1 MAAGL
6 PVDKIVAFIL
16 LWMAPTAPPPE
27 KPFIRE
33 ETLQIQQQQQNLSS
47 LPEPERVLGRMTWQ
61 ELQRSQALSRS
72 A

>member
-16 LWMAPTAPPPE
+16 LWMTPTAPPPQ
-27 KPFIRE
+27 KAFIRE
-33 ETLQIQQQQQNLSS
+33 EAPQSQQQQNLSN
-47 LPEPERVLGRMTWQ
+47 LPEPEKVLGRMTWQ
-61 ELQRSQALSRS
+61 ELQGSQAISRS

>member
-16 LWMAPTAPPPE
+16 LWMAPTAPPPQ
-27 KPFIRE
+27 KALIRE
-33 ETLQIQQQQQNLSS
+33 EAPEIQQQQNLSD
-47 LPEPERVLGRMTWQ
+47 LPEPQKVLGRMTWQ
-61 ELQRSQALSRS
+61 ELQGSQVLSRS